1 MTRDNVQFKPAQR
14 RQRQRDM
21 YSHAP
26 GASLVQALRIALHA
40 LGPNPKTAEQLE
52 HWIGRGEQLATNHF
66 SEHISDY
73 GPPVACSSSE
83 RKGL

>member
-14 RQRQRDM
+14 SNVSAICIATPPAR
-21 YSHAP
+21 
-26 GASLVQALRIALHA
+26 LVQALRIALHA

-66 SEHISDY
+66 GEHISDY